1 MLPLLFFVLKD
12 STMKQ
17 KNSLIAVIL
26 VTLMLALGSG
36 CSGMTSSVSKPV
48 SSTTVLKQ
56 TASNLSANNKTVLT
70 TEKTNYGYQ
79 NGDAFLRKYQN
90 DNKVKHII
98 LVEQAK
104 TEISVGTL
112 TLLIKDDKNIWSE
125 QFHCK
130 AYLGKNGLDK
140 QQEGDVRTPSG
151 DYGFLLAFGVK
162 DDPGSAIPYTK
173 LTDTMY
179 LCIDKE
185 YYNQFIDIRKLQ
197 HTCSENS
204 EHLIRYI
211 PQYNYALFL
220 DYNKEN
226 TYGKGSAIFLHCFG
240 SNPYTLG
247 CISIAEENM
256 IKILKTI
263 SPTARICIYPSK

>member
-1 MLPLLFFVLKD
+1 M
-12 STMKQ
+12 
-17 KNSLIAVIL
+17 
-26 VTLMLALGSG
+26 
-36 CSGMTSSVSKPV
+36 
-48 SSTTVLKQ
+48 
-56 TASNLSANNKTVLT
+56 SADNKTTLT
-70 TEKTNYGYQ
+70 TEIASYGYQ

-90 DNKVKHII
+90 DNKVKQII

-112 TLLIKDDKNIWSE
+112 TLLIKDAKNTWTK
-125 QFHCK
+125 QLQCK
-130 AYLGKNGLDK
+130 AYLGRKGLDK
-140 QQEGDVRTPSG
+140 QQEGDTRTPSG
-151 DYGFLLAFGVK
+151 DYGFLMAFGAK
-162 DDPGSAIPYTK
+162 DDPGSAIHYTK

-179 LCIDKE
+179 LCSDKE
-185 YYNQFIDIRKLQ
+185 YYNQFIDISKLQ
-197 HTCSENS
+197 HTCSKNS

-247 CISIAEENM
+247 CISVSEENM